1 MFFPYALNLTNHQ
14 QKSKIHETG
23 ENYSRIDQ
31 NPIFQQFKKFSTT
44 TFFPYV
50 LNLTNHQQKSKT
62 QTDENDQRIVQNL
75 IFQQFESAFKS

>member
-1 MFFPYALNLTNHQ
+1 MFFPYA
-14 QKSKIHETG
+14 
-23 ENYSRIDQ
+23 
-31 NPIFQQFKKFSTT
+31 
-44 TFFPYV
+44 